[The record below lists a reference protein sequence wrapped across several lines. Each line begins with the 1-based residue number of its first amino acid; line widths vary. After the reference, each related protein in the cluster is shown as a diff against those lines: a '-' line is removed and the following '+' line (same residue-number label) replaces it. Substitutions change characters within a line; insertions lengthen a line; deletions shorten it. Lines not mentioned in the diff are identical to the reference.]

1 MSTALA
7 RIDFDKEQIAVIESQ
22 FFPSGASKAEQA
34 YCFSVAR
41 ELCLNPITKEIFFV
55 NRRQK
60 IGDKWFSKVEPMVGR
75 DGFLSIAHRSNQFA
89 GIETTSAI
97 REIPQLE
104 EGKWGFKQQLV
115 AECTVWRKD
124 SDRPFTAQVAYN
136 EYCQRTAEGNP
147 TKFWAEKPETML
159 KKVAESQA
167 LRKAFNIHGVYC
179 PEEVGAGFELANG
192 EIIGQTIEADCT
204 RIEATDKSH
213 QANAKPPQIETKL
226 DPPPVKRRSMT
237 QPPEQ
242 PDPHFAAPLA
252 APVVPPL
259 APLVVPPVVPTPPP
273 VVPTHVDSQH
283 PDFDEYEDGY
293 GDPDDDGW
301 PDPPSTSKLSKVVDD
316 VALQVIDLLEGKK
329 IEYEVILNGI
339 NGIISANSYDRKEFL
354 KSSGFRWSSDTK
366 RWIYKFTNESY

>member
-7 RIDFDKEQIAVIESQ
+7 KIDFDKEQVAVIESQ

-55 NRRQK
+55 NRREK

-75 DGFLSIAHRSNQFA
+75 DGFLSIAHRTNQFA
-89 GIETTSAI
+89 GIETTACI
-97 REIPQLE
+97 REVPQLE
-104 EGKWGFKQQLV
+104 DGQWRIKHQLV

-124 SDRPFTAQVAYN
+124 CNRPFTAQVAYN
-136 EYCQRTAEGNP
+136 EYCQKTAAGTP

-204 RIEATDKSH
+204 RIEGTDKS
-213 QANAKPPQIETKL
+213 NICTPKQIETKSE
-226 DPPPVKRRSMT
+226 PPAKGRVKPQS
-237 QPPEQ
+237 E
-242 PDPHFAAPLA
+242 
-252 APVVPPL
+252 VVPPK
-259 APLVVPPVVPTPPP
+259 
-273 VVPTHVDSQH
+273 
-283 PDFDEYEDGY
+283 PDFEVEYGY
-293 GDPDDDGW
+293 GDGYEESVEDDDQW
-301 PDPPSTSKLSKVVDD
+301 PDPPTTSKPAKVVVDD

-339 NGIISANSYDRKEFL
+339 DGVISANSYDKKEL
-354 KSSGFRWSSDTK
+354 SL
-366 RWIYKFTNESY
+366 IHI

>member
-7 RIDFDKEQIAVIESQ
+7 KIDFDKEQVAVIESQ

-55 NRRQK
+55 NRREK

-75 DGFLSIAHRSNQFA
+75 DGFLSIAHRTNQFA
-89 GIETTSAI
+89 GIETTACI
-97 REIPQLE
+97 REVPQLE
-104 EGKWGFKQQLV
+104 DGQWRIKHQLV

-124 SDRPFTAQVAYN
+124 CNRPFTAQVAYN
-136 EYCQRTAEGNP
+136 EYCQKTAAGTP

-192 EIIGQTIEADCT
+192 EIIGQAIEADCT
-204 RIEATDKSH
+204 RIEAPDKSNIR
-213 QANAKPPQIETKL
+213 APKQIETKAEPL
-226 DPPPVKRRSMT
+226 VKRRVKPQSE
-237 QPPEQ
+237 EQ
-242 PDPHFAAPLA
+242 PVVHSAAHSA
-252 APVVPPL
+252 AAPL
-259 APLVVPPVVPTPPP
+259 APLVAPPVVPPFVPPVVVPPK
-273 VVPTHVDSQH
+273 S
-283 PDFDEYEDGY
+283 DFEVEYDFGYEDLT
-293 GDPDDDGW
+293 DDDDQW
-301 PDPPSTSKLSKVVDD
+301 PDPPTTTTPTKVVVDD

-339 NGIISANSYDRKEFL
+339 DGVISANSYDKKEFL

-366 RWIYKFTNESY
+366 RWIYKFTNEPF